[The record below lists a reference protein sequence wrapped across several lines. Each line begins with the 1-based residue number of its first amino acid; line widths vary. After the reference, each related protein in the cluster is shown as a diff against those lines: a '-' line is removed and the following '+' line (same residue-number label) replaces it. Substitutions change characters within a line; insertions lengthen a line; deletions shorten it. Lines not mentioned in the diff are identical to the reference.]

1 MALEITNSL
10 RGPSVVRCVE
20 PGTYTISLANLAKNS
35 VIETVTSAD
44 IKRAT
49 WSTNGAISV
58 VRNSNT
64 LLSLQN
70 SGEMRFDEFGHSI
83 ANNNGQSIVVTIT
96 AGCTL
101 VMELSKQATF
111 SVDVNT
117 GA

>member
-20 PGTYTISLANLAKNS
+20 PGTYTIALNALRKNTD
-35 VIETVTSAD
+35 IETVTSAD

-49 WSTNGAISV
+49 WSTNGSISI
-58 VRNSNT
+58 VRNAVT
-64 LLSLQN
+64 VLSLQG

-83 ANNNGQSIVVTIT
+83 ANNNTQSIVVTIAT
-96 AGCTL
+96 GGSL
-101 VMELSKQATF
+101 IMELSKQATF

-117 GA
+117 GV